1 MKLENLIKVK
11 SYADMKGVTA
21 PWIWRLIKGGKL
33 ECIYIDGM
41 CFIVLSDEELEDYK
55 KFRKTLDELLSK

>member
-11 SYADMKGVTA
+11 SYADMKGVTV
-21 PWIWRLIKGGKL
+21 PWIWRLIKCGKL

>member
-11 SYADMKGVTA
+11 SYADMKGVTV
-21 PWIWRLIKGGKL
+21 PWIWRLIKGCKL

>member
-11 SYADMKGVTA
+11 SYADMKGVTV

-41 CFIVLSDEELEDYK
+41 CFIVLSDEGLEDYK
-55 KFRKTLDELLSK
+55 KFRETLNELLSK

>member
-11 SYADMKGVTA
+11 SYADMKGVTV
-21 PWIWRLIKGGKL
+21 PWIWRLIKSNKL

-55 KFRKTLDELLSK
+55 KFRKTLDTLLGK

>member
-21 PWIWRLIKGGKL
+21 PWIWRLIKGNKL

-55 KFRKTLDELLSK
+55 KFRETLNALLSK

>member
-11 SYADMKGVTA
+11 SYADMKGVTV
-21 PWIWRLIKGGKL
+21 PWIWRLIKGDKL
-33 ECIYIDGM
+33 KCIYIDGM
-41 CFIVLSDEELEDYK
+41 CFIILSDEELEDYK

>member
-11 SYADMKGVTA
+11 SYADMKGVTV
-21 PWIWRLIKGGKL
+21 PWIWRLIKGDKL

-55 KFRKTLDELLSK
+55 KFRKTLDELLGK